1 MVAVTEGQ
9 QSRSGIP
16 NWFINMLVIT
26 ICIYIPMNVHSQLS
40 YRLNTTTII
49 AITTI
54 YIIYNKLSFISTIRI
69 LMFFFFLKH
78 DTTRMIVIG
87 PDMPKHRQKLGPS
100 VRGTTIKQGCATVS
114 IVVATFC
121 GVKAKQQNDIL
132 RYDISRYFAL
142 LDSVILIF
150 VIDLWPIWPRV
161 HAENREVQLGYGSVL
176 RSPDALMASKEYS
189 SEMESTG
196 GQQNIW
202 NVSRESAR

>member
-69 LMFFFFLKH
+69 LMFFFFLLKH

-100 VRGTTIKQGCATVS
+100 VQGTTIKQGCATVS

-121 GVKAKQQNDIL
+121 GVKAKQQNDIS

-142 LDSVILIF
+142 LESVILIF

-161 HAENREVQLGYGSVL
+161 RAENREVQLRYGSVL

-189 SEMESTG
+189 SDGIHWWTAKHLK
-196 GQQNIW
+196 
-202 NVSRESAR
+202 R

>member
-1 MVAVTEGQ
+1 MYIHTNERSLPTELPTEHYYHLLPLL
-9 QSRSGIP
+9 SSISP
-16 NWFINMLVIT
+16 ITNYDLLAPFIFW
-26 ICIYIPMNVHSQLS
+26 C
-40 YRLNTTTII
+40 
-49 AITTI
+49 
-54 YIIYNKLSFISTIRI
+54 SF
-69 LMFFFFLKH
+69 LFLKH

-87 PDMPKHRQKLGPS
+87 PDMPKRTQKLGPS

-121 GVKAKQQNDIL
+121 GVKAKQQNDI
-132 RYDISRYFAL
+132 SRYFAL

-161 HAENREVQLGYGSVL
+161 RAENREVQLGYGSVL

-202 NVSRESAR
+202 NVAEKVLKWL

>member
-16 NWFINMLVIT
+16 NWFINMLVIA

-49 AITTI
+49 AVTTI

-69 LMFFFFLKH
+69 LMFFFFLLKH

-100 VRGTTIKQGCATVS
+100 VRGTTIKQGCTTVS

-121 GVKAKQQNDIL
+121 GVKAKQQKIFRDMIL
-132 RYDISRYFAL
+132 RYFAL

-161 HAENREVQLGYGSVL
+161 RAENREVQLRYGSVL

-189 SEMESTG
+189 SDGIHWWTAKHLK
-196 GQQNIW
+196 
-202 NVSRESAR
+202 R